1 MEFISEDINAS
12 EVKSLQKNQQIR
24 PTTLLVSGK
33 GSRCELTT
41 KNALWRLGSL
51 SFAKWPSTG
60 ELWLHSGSA
69 LYCSETNNTVVFSS
83 RNSKATF
90 KGKGTIIVEALHNG
104 GFKFIPV
111 EALGTLTT
119 TKGDTQKLQDGRMLL
134 VLNSPSYFGD
144 AYDLD
149 LMLLLRSSRLINS
162 YPNPLPTFDQ
172 IGLAIYVQQL
182 KLKGKYDALIGNAPT
197 IEKLEVWAFGKNTP
211 KGSKDLIPRKKAT
224 NKKKF
229 WNRFLPKD

>member
-1 MEFISEDINAS
+1 MEFVSDDINAS
-12 EVKSLQKNQQIR
+12 EVNPIQENQQIKA
-24 PTTLLVSGK
+24 TTLLASGK

-41 KNALWRLGSL
+41 NSALWRLGSL
-51 SFAKWPSTG
+51 SFAKWPNTN

-83 RNSKATF
+83 RNSQATF
-90 KGKGTIIVEALHNG
+90 RGKGTIIIEALHNG

-111 EALGTLTT
+111 EAVGTLTT
-119 TKGDTQKLQDGRMLL
+119 SQGGDQKVQDGRMLL
-134 VLNSPSYFGD
+134 ILDSPSYFGD

-197 IEKLEVWAFGKNTP
+197 LEKLEVWAFGKNKP
-211 KGSKDLIPRKKAT
+211 KGSKDLIPEKKTT
-224 NKKKF
+224 NKKEF
-229 WNRFLPKD
+229 WNRFLPTD